1 MNTSETQSKQKLAED
16 FTRTWRYKTGLF
28 MIIIGQ
34 AGILISMILPMLGA
48 GAGIVGAVFIAA
60 EVMTLS
66 SIVFLGKEGFK
77 AIKAKAFA
85 FVKSTY
91 TGPVSRNR
99 FYFGLMLLCTN
110 IVTTYI
116 MIVFAWVAFSSA
128 SPELP
133 PPNVWGLDFDQQAD
147 LLYWLF
153 LTGEITFL
161 ISIYVLGADWW
172 GRFRNLFVWDKEQ

>member
-1 MNTSETQSKQKLAED
+1 MNTSENPSTEKLDEG

-28 MIIIGQ
+28 MIILGQ
-34 AGILISMILPMLGA
+34 TGILVSMTLPLLGV
-48 GAGIVGAVFIAA
+48 GTGIVGAVFITA
-60 EVMTLS
+60 EIMTLS

-91 TGPVSRNR
+91 TGPVSRKR
-99 FYFGLMLLCTN
+99 FYFGLMFLFTN

-116 MIVFAWVAFSSA
+116 MIVFAWVAFASA

-133 PPNVWGLDFDQQAD
+133 PPDVWGLDFDQQAD

-153 LTGEITFL
+153 LVGEITFL

-172 GRFRNLFVWDKEQ
+172 GRFRRIFVWQG